1 MQINKVTLIANCL
14 YRCGLIHDVILCE
27 NEIMLYFNEHVQ
39 CTPLTQ
45 WNKNMPNSTASEF
58 LRLAATQD
66 ETSLPSFI
74 NRLWRL

>member
-1 MQINKVTLIANCL
+1 
-14 YRCGLIHDVILCE
+14 
-27 NEIMLYFNEHVQ
+27 MLYFNEHVQ

-58 LRLAATQD
+58 LRLAPTLD